1 MIRYKNLFILP
12 TYHDSLE
19 FTTEIRNIFYRN
31 PPDIIAV
38 EFPENL
44 KQDILTGVARLP
56 KISVVLYFDEFLKT
70 QLYIPITPIDSLV
83 EAIRLGDE
91 YGIPVEFIDIF
102 IKNYDPPVIPLPDSY
117 ALHYISLKQ
126 FYSILNNTLGLKRKA
141 QHYYQKKLPDKLGSK
156 YKNKN
161 QNQNLNNETNSDDSL
176 QDTLKI
182 GKDAEQ
188 WMQSSKELDEMR
200 NLYMASR
207 LHQIMVENLNATILV
222 VIGLNHWEQIKILL
236 DHKIIDLDLT
246 AFQPEVKTT
255 LLNIRNKDMPQLFQ
269 GIPNIIFQFEIFRHQ
284 QKMKWDD
291 LENKQPPAEL
301 FQNFDVLEGIRE
313 ILSKSIERYKNE
325 YQERISI
332 FKIQSLTKYARN
344 LALIENQLV
353 PDLFNL
359 VLASKSI
366 INDDFAWIV
375 YEECIDYPFSEDPAE
390 IPTLELSNKGLFLNG
405 KYFTLRRSIP
415 IKLKAVKLPLKPKP
429 KEHYKGEWKDE
440 WNKGRFQLVSHIPE
454 DIFEEQ
460 YFHHIRDRSFEI
472 LRDTYKKTYK
482 FSSTLMDGI
491 DFRETIRNWPL
502 NQTIYVKEEFPIH
515 GSVDSVVIIF
525 DPDNDP
531 KSNSNKEKYPYKM
544 MWYAEHPK
552 ESDLAFYSTFPGVN
566 LVGPGISRIE
576 LGGVTSFFPPRNV
589 PNVWSTKFRKD
600 YPFVQSKAEI
610 LLTSALIFA
619 QKKFITYVSTSKPR
633 QIFYTFAAR
642 LNLTII
648 FIPLNRFNP
657 NSLHSL
663 RNLHILAGKNKRKLA
678 YKYINKRKI

>member
-1 MIRYKNLFILP
+1 MIRYKNLLILP

-19 FTTEIRNIFYRN
+19 FTTEIRNEFYRN
-31 PPDIIAV
+31 PPDLIAV

-56 KISVVLYFDEFLKT
+56 KISVVLYYDEFLKT
-70 QLYIPITPIDSLV
+70 QLYIPITPVDSLV

-102 IKNYDPPVIPLPDSY
+102 IKNYNPPVIPLPDSY
-117 ALHYISLKQ
+117 ALHYISLKK
-126 FYSILNNTLGLKRKA
+126 FYSILNNTLGLKKRAK
-141 QHYYQKKLPDKLGSK
+141 HYYQTKIL
-156 YKNKN
+156 
-161 QNQNLNNETNSDDSL
+161 NSDDSL
-176 QDTLKI
+176 QDTLKT
-182 GKDAEQ
+182 GKEAEQ
-188 WMQSSKELDEMR
+188 WMQSSQELDEMR

-207 LHQIMVENLNATILV
+207 LHQIMVENSNATILV

-236 DHKIIDLDLT
+236 DHKKIDLDLT

-291 LENKQPPAEL
+291 LENKQPPPEL

-313 ILSKSIERYKNE
+313 ILSKSIERYKIE

-332 FKIQSLTKYARN
+332 FKMQSLIKYARN

-353 PDLFNL
+353 PNLFNL
-359 VLASKSI
+359 VLAAKSI

-375 YEECIDYPFSEDPAE
+375 YEESVNYPFSEDPAE

-405 KYFTLRRSIP
+405 KHFTLRRSIP

-429 KEHYKGEWKDE
+429 KERYKGEWKDE

-472 LRDTYKKTYK
+472 LRDTYKKTHK
-482 FSSTLMDGI
+482 FSSTLMDGV
-491 DFRETIRNWPL
+491 DFRETIRNWPI
-502 NQTIYVKEEFPIH
+502 NQTIYVKEEISIH

-531 KSNSNKEKYPYKM
+531 KSNSNTEKYPYKM
-544 MWYAEHPK
+544 MWYAEHSK

-576 LGGVTSFFPPRNV
+576 LGGVTSFYPPRNV
-589 PNVWSTKFRKD
+589 PNIWSTRFQKE
-600 YPFVQSKAEI
+600 YPFIQSKAET

-619 QKKFITYVSTSKPR
+619 QKKFITYVSASKPR
-633 QIFYTFAAR
+633 QIFYTFAAK
-642 LNLTII
+642 LNLNII

-663 RNLHILAGKNKRKLA
+663 RNLHIIAGKNKRKLA